1 MAPFSPSPAGGILDG
16 RPLRS
21 DTERKAPQLHF
32 AQLGRQADEGAR
44 MVSTESSV
52 RGSQD
57 LLELAAIVETH
68 SEPVLGTTLDGTIR
82 SWNVGAEELY
92 GYSSEEIV
100 GKKIDIL
107 VPAERAAEVEGI
119 LERLR
124 RGETIKQFETV
135 RRRKDG
141 TTIDISLSITPVR
154 NASGTIIGAS
164 AIQHD
169 ISERKRREQI
179 QRFLAEASRLLAAKL
194 DHHETLPKVA
204 ALTLEIAD
212 CCVIETFDAAGSLSE
227 VAIAHRLP
235 AKVEL
240 LREMRRRYPPDG
252 NDGSLPSRVFRTGK
266 AELITEV
273 SEELLKSIARNSE
286 HLQML
291 REIGGGSVMVVP
303 MRARGRS
310 IGTIMINNESENRR
324 FTTEDLDLAED
335 LARRAALAI
344 QNATLHA
351 SEQEARRR
359 AERSAERIGR
369 LQAVT
374 AALSGALSPAAVADV
389 LVNQG
394 AAAIGA
400 GGGFVRLLTPD
411 GRSLELVAAVG
422 TSKNFARSYGD
433 LPLTSSLPGADV
445 FRTGVPRHFESTAAV
460 QLASP
465 EFAREHEATG
475 HEAIAFVPLRRQ
487 DRSVGVMAL
496 SFASPRT
503 FDDDDRHLVGAL
515 ADQCAQALERARL
528 YEAERE
534 ARAAAEQAIE
544 GTTRLQVLAAELAE
558 TLTPE
563 QVAEVIVAQGI
574 ASIGAD
580 TGAIQLLSDDGT
592 MLEVVDGQDPARARI
607 KGGWRR
613 LSVDLKLPT
622 TDALHTLEPVFIES
636 GKDIRKYYP
645 HVQDYPHTLE
655 GRARLHARAGA
666 HIPLAVSGRTLGVLF
681 LGFTRPRKLSETQRS
696 FVLALARQGAQA
708 LNRAQLYE
716 AELEGRSRMNRLV
729 ERLHE
734 GVVSVDRNGR
744 VEFASSSAKEMLGAA
759 SPAEGHR
766 MAEIWLGFP
775 LRSFI
780 ASLFD
785 TDVRAVEAQVV
796 SPDGRSVFELTGIP
810 AVRGETALLVVTDVS
825 ERERR
830 RRAEREFVANAA
842 HELRTPLAA
851 ITSAIDR
858 LQAGAREVPEKR
870 DRFLGHI
877 QRESTRLNR
886 LASSLL
892 VLARAQSR
900 EEQPRC
906 EEIALRELFEELIE
920 GVELNQG
927 VEFVV
932 DCQADLA
939 VRTSRDLLE
948 HALLNLVSNA
958 ARHTDRGRVS
968 IGACV
973 MDDGLV
979 SIEVDDTGSGI
990 PREELTRLFDR
1001 FYRGPGAQRGAGFGL
1016 GLPITKEAVD
1026 AIGGRIEVD
1035 SVPGTGTTV
1044 RVVLPAAEIPVPA

>member
-1 MAPFSPSPAGGILDG
+1 
-16 RPLRS
+16 
-21 DTERKAPQLHF
+21 
-32 AQLGRQADEGAR
+32 

-52 RGSQD
+52 RGSRD

-68 SEPVLGTTLDGTIR
+68 SEPVLGKTLDGTIR

-92 GYSSEEIV
+92 GYSAEEIV

-107 VPAERAAEVEGI
+107 VPAERVGEIEGI

-154 NASGTIIGAS
+154 SSSGTIIGAS

-169 ISERKRREQI
+169 ISERSRREQI

-266 AELITEV
+266 AELIAEV
-273 SEELLKSIARNSE
+273 SEELLKSIARNGE

-291 REIGGGSVMVVP
+291 REIGAGSVMVVP
-303 MRARGRS
+303 MRARARS
-310 IGTIMINNESENRR
+310 IGTIMISNGRENRR
-324 FTTEDLDLAED
+324 LTTEDLDLAED

-344 QNATLHA
+344 QNAALHA

-359 AERSAERIGR
+359 AERSAEQVGR

-389 LVNQG
+389 LIEQG
-394 AAAIGA
+394 AVAVGA
-400 GGGFVRLLTPD
+400 DGGFVRLLTPD
-411 GRSLELVAAVG
+411 GDSLELVAAVG
-422 TSKNFARSYGD
+422 VSKRFAHAYGK
-433 LPLTSSLPGADV
+433 LPLASSLPGAEV
-445 FRTGVPRHFESTAAV
+445 FQTGRARYFDSTTSV
-460 QLASP
+460 QSASP

-475 HEAIAFVPLRRQ
+475 HEAIAFVPLRLE
-487 DRSVGVMAL
+487 DRALGVMAL

-503 FDDDDRHLVGAL
+503 FDDDDRQLLSAL
-515 ADQCAQALERARL
+515 AEQCAQALERARL

-534 ARAAAEQAIE
+534 ARAAAEQAIKS
-544 GTTRLQVLAAELAE
+544 TRRLQALAAELAE

-563 QVAEVIVAQGI
+563 QVAQVVVAQGI

-580 TGAIQLLSDDGT
+580 AGALQLLSGDGT
-592 MLEVVDGQDPARARI
+592 TLEVVNGQGPGRALI

-613 LSVDLKLPT
+613 FSVDLKLPT
-622 TDALHTLEPVFIES
+622 TDALHRLEPVFIES
-636 GKDIRKYYP
+636 EKDIRENYP

-655 GRARLHARAGA
+655 GRADVHARAGA
-666 HIPLAVSGRTLGVLF
+666 HIPLVVSGRPLGVLF

-766 MAEIWLGFP
+766 MAEIWLAFP

-796 SPDGRSVFELTGIP
+796 SPDGRGVFELTGIP

-825 ERERR
+825 EREQR

-927 VEFVV
+927 VKFVV

-958 ARHTDRGRVS
+958 AHHTNRGRVS
-968 IGACV
+968 ISACV

-979 SIEVDDTGSGI
+979 AIEVDDTGSGI
-990 PREELTRLFDR
+990 PREELTQLFDR
-1001 FYRGPGAQRGAGFGL
+1001 FYRGPGEQRGAGFGL

-1026 AIGGRIEVD
+1026 AIGGRVEIE

-1044 RVVLPAAEIPVPA
+1044 RIVLPTADVPVPA

>member
-1 MAPFSPSPAGGILDG
+1 MRRHDAGTNGVLAPLPPPPRVGILDG
-16 RPLRS
+16 MDS
-21 DTERKAPQLHF
+21 
-32 AQLGRQADEGAR
+32 
-44 MVSTESSV
+44 MESSEQ
-52 RGSQD
+52 GSED
-57 LLELAAIVETH
+57 LLELAAIVDTL
-68 SEPVLGTTLDGTIR
+68 SEPVLGKTLDGTIR
-82 SWNVGAEELY
+82 SWNAGAEQLY
-92 GYSSEEIV
+92 GYSADEII
-100 GKKIDIL
+100 GKKINIL
-107 VPAERAAEVEGI
+107 VPPERDAEIEGI

-141 TTIDISLSITPVR
+141 TVVDVSLVITPVR
-154 NASGTIIGAS
+154 KSSGDIIGAS

-169 ISERKRREQI
+169 ISERKRRERV
-179 QRFLAEASRLLAAKL
+179 QRFLAEASRLLAANV
-194 DHHETLPKVA
+194 DHRVTLPKVA
-204 ALTLEIAD
+204 DLTLQIAD
-212 CCVIETFDAAGSLSE
+212 GCVIELYDAAGSLTE
-227 VAIAHRLP
+227 VALANRVP

-240 LREMRRRYPPDG
+240 LRAMRRRHPPDG
-252 NDGSLPSRVFRTGK
+252 NDGSLPSRVLRTGK
-266 AELITEV
+266 AELIAEV
-273 SEELLKSIARNSE
+273 SEGLLQNIARNGE

-291 REIGGGSVMVVP
+291 REIGGGSVIVVP
-303 MRARGRS
+303 MRAREAS
-310 IGTIMINNESENRR
+310 IGTIMIINGRESRR

-359 AERSAERIGR
+359 AERSAEQVGR

-389 LVNQG
+389 LIEQG
-394 AAAIGA
+394 AVAVGA
-400 GGGFVRLLTPD
+400 DGGFVRLLTPD
-411 GRSLELVAAVG
+411 GDSLELVAAVG
-422 TSKNFARSYGD
+422 ISKRFAHAYRK
-433 LPLTSSLPGADV
+433 LPSASSLPGAEV
-445 FRTGVPRHFESTAAV
+445 FQTGRARYFDSTTSV
-460 QLASP
+460 QSASP

-475 HEAIAFVPLRRQ
+475 HEAIAFVPLRLE
-487 DRSVGVMAL
+487 DRALGVMAL
-496 SFASPRT
+496 SFAGPRT
-503 FDDDDRHLVGAL
+503 FDDDDRQLLSAL
-515 ADQCAQALERARL
+515 GEQCAQALERARL

-534 ARAAAEQAIE
+534 ARAAAEQAIKS
-544 GTTRLQVLAAELAE
+544 TRRLQALAAELAE

-563 QVAEVIVAQGI
+563 QVAQVVVAQGI

-580 TGAIQLLSDDGT
+580 AGALQLLSGDGT
-592 MLEVVDGQDPARARI
+592 TLEVVNGQGPGRALI

-613 LSVDLKLPT
+613 FSVDLKLPT
-622 TDALHTLEPVFIES
+622 TDALHRLEPVFIES
-636 GKDIRKYYP
+636 EKDIRENYP
-645 HVQDYPHTLE
+645 HVHDYPHTVE
-655 GRARLHARAGA
+655 GRTGLHARAGA
-666 HIPLAVSGRTLGVLF
+666 HIPLVVSGRPLGVLF
-681 LGFTRPRKLSETQRS
+681 LGFTRPRKLSEAQRS
-696 FVLALARQGAQA
+696 FVLALARQCAQA

-716 AELEGRSRMNRLV
+716 AELEGRSRLSRLV

-744 VEFASSSAKEMLGAA
+744 VEFASSSAKQMLGAA
-759 SPAEGHR
+759 SPAEGRR
-766 MAEIWLGFP
+766 MAETWLGFP
-775 LRSFI
+775 LRGFI

-785 TDVRAVEAQVV
+785 ADVRAVEAQVV
-796 SPDGRSVFELTGIP
+796 SPDGRRVFDLTGIP
-810 AVRGETALLVVTDVS
+810 AAGTEAALLVVTDVS
-825 ERERR
+825 EREQRR
-830 RRAEREFVANAA
+830 RGEREFVANAA

-932 DCQADLA
+932 DCHADLA
-939 VRTSRDLLE
+939 VRTNRDLLE

-979 SIEVDDTGSGI
+979 AIEVDDTGSGI

-1001 FYRGPGAQRGAGFGL
+1001 FYRGPGEQRGAGFGL

-1026 AIGGRIEVD
+1026 AIGGRVEIE
-1035 SVPGTGTTV
+1035 SVPGMGTTV
-1044 RVVLPAAEIPVPA
+1044 RIVLPAADVPVPA

>member
-1 MAPFSPSPAGGILDG
+1 
-16 RPLRS
+16 
-21 DTERKAPQLHF
+21 
-32 AQLGRQADEGAR
+32 

-52 RGSQD
+52 RGSHD
-57 LLELAAIVETH
+57 LLELTAIVETQ
-68 SEPVLGTTLDGTIR
+68 SEPVLGKTLDGTIR

-92 GYSSEEIV
+92 GYSAEEIV

-107 VPAERAAEVEGI
+107 VPAERAGEIEGI

-124 RGETIKQFETV
+124 RGETIRQFETV

-141 TTIDISLSITPVR
+141 TTVDISLSITPVR
-154 NASGTIIGAS
+154 TASGTIIGAS

-169 ISERKRREQI
+169 ISERKRREDVQH
-179 QRFLAEASRLLAAKL
+179 FLAEASRLLATSV

-212 CCVIETFDAAGSLSE
+212 CCIIETFDAAGSLSE

-252 NDGSLPSRVFRTGK
+252 NSGSLPSRVFRTGK
-266 AELITEV
+266 AELIAEV

-291 REIGGGSVMVVP
+291 HELGGGSVMVVP

-310 IGTIMINNESENRR
+310 IGTIMITNEREQRR
-324 FTTEDLDLAED
+324 FASEDLDLAED

-344 QNATLHA
+344 ENTTLHA

-359 AERSAERIGR
+359 AERSAEQIGR

-374 AALSGALSPAAVADV
+374 AALSGASSPAAVADV

-394 AAAIGA
+394 AAATGA

-433 LPLTSSLPGADV
+433 LPVTSSLPGADV
-445 FRTGVPRHFESTAAV
+445 FRTGIARYFDSSAAV
-460 QLASP
+460 RLASR
-465 EFAREHEATG
+465 EFAREHEAIG
-475 HEAIAFVPLRRQ
+475 HEAIAFVPLRGQ
-487 DRSVGVMAL
+487 DRWVGVMAL

-534 ARAAAEQAIE
+534 ARAAAEQAIDS
-544 GTTRLQVLAAELAE
+544 TTRLQVLAAELAE

-592 MLEVVDGQDPARARI
+592 MLEVVDGQGHGRARI
-607 KGGWRR
+607 EKGWRR
-613 LSVDLKLPT
+613 LSVDLKVPT

-636 GKDIRKYYP
+636 RKDIRAYYP

-655 GRARLHARAGA
+655 GRAGLHARAGA
-666 HIPLAVSGRTLGVLF
+666 YIPLVVSGRPLGVLF
-681 LGFTRPRKLSETQRS
+681 LGFSRPRRLTETQRS
-696 FVLALARQGAQA
+696 FVLALARQCAQA

-716 AELEGRSRMNRLV
+716 AELEGRSSLNRLV

-759 SPAEGHR
+759 SPVEGHR

-780 ASLFD
+780 GSLFD
-785 TDVRAVEAQVV
+785 TDVRTVEAHVA
-796 SPDGRSVFELTGIP
+796 SPDGRRVFELTGIP
-810 AVRGETALLVVTDVS
+810 AARGETALLVVTDVS
-825 ERERR
+825 EREQRQ
-830 RRAEREFVANAA
+830 RAEREFVANAA

-858 LQAGAREVPEKR
+858 LQAGAREIPEKR

-906 EEIALRELFEELIE
+906 EEIALRELFEELID
-920 GVELNQG
+920 GIELMQG

-932 DCQADLA
+932 DCPPDLF
-939 VRTSRDLLE
+939 VRTNRDLLE
-948 HALLNLVSNA
+948 HALLNLISNA
-958 ARHTDRGRVS
+958 AHHTERGRIS
-968 IGACV
+968 IGARV
-973 MDDGLV
+973 MDNGLV
-979 SIEVDDTGSGI
+979 SIEIDDTGSGI
-990 PREELTRLFDR
+990 PPEELARLFDR

-1026 AIGGRIEVD
+1026 AIDGRIEVD
-1035 SVPGTGTTV
+1035 SVPGRGTTV
-1044 RVVLPAAEIPVPA
+1044 RVVLPAAQAPVPA